1 MEGTGGDTVQ
11 IGGNR
16 VDQDWGEDLGEKM
29 TQRDL
34 HVRQWLRG
42 AVRYLQS
49 GEAVLMALRR
59 GPAAAVPRALLREVA
74 ALWIWGQQATYVWN
88 KLMGYLSPPLFT
100 YKKIEVVNT
109 TYSSFSLV

>member
-16 VDQDWGEDLGEKM
+16 VDQDGGEDLGEKM
-29 TQRDL
+29 TQRHL
-34 HVRQWLRG
+34 RVRQWLRG
-42 AVRYLQS
+42 VGLYLQS

-59 GPAAAVPRALLREVA
+59 GPTAAVPRALLREAA
-74 ALWIWGQQATYVWN
+74 ALWIWEQQATYVWN
-88 KLMGYLSPPLFT
+88 KLMGYFSPPLFT
-100 YKKIEVVNT
+100 YKKTEVVNT

>member
-34 HVRQWLRG
+34 HVRQ
-42 AVRYLQS
+42 
-49 GEAVLMALRR
+49 
-59 GPAAAVPRALLREVA
+59 
-74 ALWIWGQQATYVWN
+74 
-88 KLMGYLSPPLFT
+88 
-100 YKKIEVVNT
+100 
-109 TYSSFSLV
+109 